1 MALTKDKPLT
11 ILIFHN
17 MFQLAPWSHGIL
29 LTTHLAWASQDN
41 YLVLKVGD
49 DEDEVG
55 VHIEG
60 GEDNVD
66 QDDAGALPKLA
77 NPTSL
82 CHLVWSIDFTTRAT
96 SSQVFSF
103 LCTIITVLK
112 ENVKDTTC
120 DASDYWQ
127 LNTGWTKFAPLLLGS
142 SLHCLNT
149 SWSQAFECLNVF
161 LEINIL

>member
-1 MALTKDKPLT
+1 M
-11 ILIFHN
+11 
-17 MFQLAPWSHGIL
+17 
-29 LTTHLAWASQDN
+29 
-41 YLVLKVGD
+41 GD

-120 DASDYWQ
+120 DASDY
-127 LNTGWTKFAPLLLGS
+127 
-142 SLHCLNT
+142 
-149 SWSQAFECLNVF
+149 
-161 LEINIL
+161 